1 MIEIIYLVILFG
13 LTIFV
18 HEFGHFISAKMMG
31 IKVEQFSIGLGP
43 KVFSFK
49 KGETEY
55 LISLFFL
62 LGGFVKLEG
71 ENPEEA
77 EKAGER
83 GFLNQPPHKKIILA
97 SAGVIQNF
105 IFAIIL
111 LWIVYS
117 FGVETLK
124 PKIGNVKEGYP
135 AYKAGLQKGDE
146 IIEINGEKIITWDD
160 LSNKIA
166 GSKDKELIIKV
177 LRNEKELI
185 FKITPKVDEAE
196 NIFKEKIKRPFLGIE
211 PSGDTIKQKYGIFK
225 AFDKAVEQTWFF
237 TSVTVKSIY
246 KMILRKIEPQVAG
259 PIGVIDITYK
269 VAKTGFINLLLLFSL
284 ININLALVNFLPILP
299 LDGGLV
305 LMFFI
310 ESIIKRPVPLK
321 VQQALMEFG
330 WFLLIA
336 LLVFVTYQDLLRI
349 FGKGG

>member
-1 MIEIIYLVILFG
+1 MVEILYLVILFG
-13 LTIFV
+13 FTIFV
-18 HEFGHFISAKMMG
+18 HEFGHFISAKLMG

-43 KVFSFK
+43 KIFSFK

-83 GFLNQPPHKKIILA
+83 AFLNQPPLKKIILA
-97 SAGVIQNF
+97 SAGVVQNF

-135 AYKAGLQKGDE
+135 AYEAGLQKGDE
-146 IIEINGEKIITWDD
+146 IIEINGEKINTWDE
-160 LSNKIA
+160 LSDKIA
-166 GSKDKELIIKV
+166 SSRDEELKIKI
-177 LRNEKELI
+177 LRNEKEMI
-185 FKITPKVDEAE
+185 FNIKPKVDEAE
-196 NIFKEKIKRPFLGIE
+196 NIFKEKVKRPFLGVE
-211 PSGDTIKQKYGIFK
+211 PAGDTIKQKFDVFTAFNK
-225 AFDKAVEQTWFF
+225 AIEQTWFF

-246 KMILRKIEPQVAG
+246 KMILRKIEPQIAG

-269 VAKTGFINLLLLFSL
+269 VAKTGFINLLLLFAL

-321 VQQALMEFG
+321 IQQALMEAG
-330 WFLLIA
+330 WFFLIM

-349 FGKGG
+349 FHKG